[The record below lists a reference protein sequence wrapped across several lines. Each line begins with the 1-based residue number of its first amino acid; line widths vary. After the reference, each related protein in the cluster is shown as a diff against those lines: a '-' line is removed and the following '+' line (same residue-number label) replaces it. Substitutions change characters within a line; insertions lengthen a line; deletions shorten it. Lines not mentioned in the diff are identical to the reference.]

1 MNDLTI
7 NIEQPSD
14 GFKISSKL
22 INDMQ
27 ESRSRSPRQR
37 QVSAAQLDDQ
47 QANAKSITIV
57 YLNAETT
64 LQELQ
69 QEKSVS
75 SAEQPA
81 ATSAEEMQISKR
93 PKKEEAHAGEISR
106 QQQEQCDEAEPPQ
119 EWTKGKIFTGFE
131 FQVPEPPLGLCW
143 QPGDVQGQY
152 ILVSDD
158 DSE

>member
-69 QEKSVS
+69 QEKSLS
-75 SAEQPA
+75 STEQPA
-81 ATSAEEMQISKR
+81 ATSAEEMQIS
-93 PKKEEAHAGEISR
+93 ISI
-106 QQQEQCDEAEPPQ
+106 EDVV
-119 EWTKGKIFTGFE
+119 GK
-131 FQVPEPPLGLCW
+131 CHCK
-143 QPGDVQGQY
+143 
-152 ILVSDD
+152 
-158 DSE
+158 

>member
-14 GFKISSKL
+14 GFKISSKF

-57 YLNAETT
+57 YLNADK
-64 LQELQ
+64 QIGII
-69 QEKSVS
+69 KVS
-75 SAEQPA
+75 RLLA
-81 ATSAEEMQISKR
+81 A
-93 PKKEEAHAGEISR
+93 
-106 QQQEQCDEAEPPQ
+106 
-119 EWTKGKIFTGFE
+119 W
-131 FQVPEPPLGLCW
+131 
-143 QPGDVQGQY
+143 
-152 ILVSDD
+152 
-158 DSE
+158 

>member
-81 ATSAEEMQISKR
+81 ATCIA
-93 PKKEEAHAGEISR
+93 
-106 QQQEQCDEAEPPQ
+106 EQCTSIRERSYAASCAKAGMSRFPNARLALIGNTNNAEQLVPITGISGEHQPTDQGLQSLLVALDLDEA
-119 EWTKGKIFTGFE
+119 
-131 FQVPEPPLGLCW
+131 
-143 QPGDVQGQY
+143 
-152 ILVSDD
+152 
-158 DSE
+158 